1 MKQINPNINPH
12 DGYYFRDTDGSTH
25 HASGWAG
32 VIARVIAYR
41 KRQGKPTD
49 SVEHEVTEQAC
60 ARNPVLCVED
70 NGATRAEV
78 HKASLRTRVLQW
90 LLRKMGEREKS
101 ELRFVSSDLH
111 AARTDVCIRC
121 PADKTMPGTS
131 CGSCRAALREM
142 QEAVVG
148 TRTTDSRI
156 TACPFLGEHLPV
168 STWLDEPAVPNPDL
182 PPECWRKRT
191 I

>member
-1 MKQINPNINPH
+1 MKQLNPNISPH

-25 HASGWAG
+25 HAAGWSG

-41 KRQGKPTD
+41 KRQNRPT
-49 SVEHEVTEQAC
+49 ETTEKEVIEQAC
-60 ARNPVLCVED
+60 SRTPVICVED
-70 NGATRAEV
+70 NGATRAAQSV
-78 HKASLRTRVLQW
+78 ASLRTRVLRW
-90 LLRKMGEREKS
+90 LLLKKSEREKS
-101 ELRFVSSDLH
+101 ELRFINADLH

-121 PADKTMPGTS
+121 PVDKSMPGGG
-131 CGSCRAALREM
+131 CGSCRAAVREM

-148 TRTTDSRI
+148 ARTTDSRI

-168 STWLDEPAVPNPDL
+168 STWLDEPAVANPDL
-182 PPECWRKRT
+182 PPECWRKRS

>member
-1 MKQINPNINPH
+1 MKQINPNISPH
-12 DGYYFRDTDGSTH
+12 DGYFFRDHDGSTH
-25 HASGWAG
+25 HAQSWNG
-32 VIARVIAYR
+32 VIARVAAYR

-49 SVEHEVTEQAC
+49 SVAKEVTEQAC

-70 NGATRAEV
+70 NGATRAAV
-78 HKASLRTRVLQW
+78 QKASLKTRVLQW
-90 LLRKMGEREKS
+90 LLRKKNEREKQ
-101 ELRFVSSDLH
+101 ELHFIPADLH

-121 PADKTMPGTS
+121 PCDKSLPGNS
-131 CGSCRAALREM
+131 CGSCKAALQEM
-142 QEAVVG
+142 KEAVVG
-148 TRTTDSRI
+148 NRATDARI

-168 STWLDEPAVPNPDL
+168 STWLDEPAVLNPDL